1 MNDLNSLHSKSRPFL
16 RRIVLFFFIFV
27 PIILLIASLSL
38 EIAVNRSALPKSL
51 FEDLN
56 GTPVLLDREG
66 KIIAQISSDKA
77 RVHVPIPMNK
87 MGKHLPKVTI
97 ALEDHRYKAHK
108 GIDFYAIFAA
118 TYRTL
123 THTDHLS
130 GASTISQQTLKLAS
144 KRKDRS
150 LNSKIKEA
158 LSALKLE
165 RIWNKEQ
172 ILESYM
178 NRLDYGNR
186 RLGPEAA
193 AWSYFGKSASSLTL
207 TESIF
212 IAGLPHSPTKYNP
225 WLRPENANSKYLRS
239 IKRLQ
244 LLGIL
249 TAAQSE
255 RLANNPP
262 VAHRKLPPTSAP
274 AFVEAMLRNTKSFS
288 KSDPV
293 LTTLDSSI
301 QKSADDILVKR
312 LNLLNR
318 HSIRN
323 AGMVVIE
330 NATGYV
336 RAISSISTKDGSS
349 ERSYNAPLVWRQ
361 AGSTLKPF
369 VYLLGIEERKFTVSS
384 LLPDTADSIPN
395 KFRAYEPK
403 NFNHKFNGPVR
414 VRNALAS
421 SLNVP
426 AVYALS
432 LTGPRKSFD
441 FTTQFGIKTS
451 ESIDDLGAGF
461 VLGNRKIRL
470 LDLASAY
477 SNIART
483 GLVIPPIF
491 AENTALRPKR
501 IVSEESVEI
510 ITDILADNE
519 ARSASFGRHSSLHIT
534 DHRTAVKTGTSS
546 SYRDAWTV
554 GYDKDHTVAVW
565 FGNLNGRTMNGSL
578 TIESAAPAWK
588 EMFIFLAKSKESK
601 PLNKTTKTRINI
613 DALTGLLPCKH
624 TKYLIEEIF
633 LSGTKP
639 SKDSTEFYDSN
650 GNILLSD
657 EYAGWCAT
665 KDNYLSASVRP
676 SLNGGP
682 RILSPNDGASFRIDP
697 EIPADQQRI
706 TLSSDAD
713 QTRWNVNGKPLT
725 DPYLTLSPGNYL
737 IRASTKSGSS
747 TARITVR

>member
-1 MNDLNSLHSKSRPFL
+1 MNDLNLLHSKRRPFL
-16 RRIVLFFFIFV
+16 RRVVLFFFIFV
-27 PIILLIASLSL
+27 PIILWTISLFL
-38 EIAVNRSALPKSL
+38 EIAVNRTPLPKSL
-51 FEDLN
+51 FSDLN

-66 KIIAQISSDKA
+66 KIIAQISSEEA
-77 RVHVPIPMNK
+77 RVHVPVPITK
-87 MGKHLPKVTI
+87 MGKHLPKITI
-97 ALEDHRYKAHK
+97 ALEDHRYKAHN
-108 GIDFYAIFAA
+108 GIDFYAVFAA
-118 TYRTL
+118 AYRTL

-130 GASTISQQTLKLAS
+130 GASTISQQTIKLTN
-144 KRKDRS
+144 KRKGRS
-150 LNSKIKEA
+150 LKSKVRES

-165 RIWNKEQ
+165 RVWNKEK

-193 AWSYFGKSASSLTL
+193 AWAYFGKPASTLTL
-207 TESIF
+207 AESIF

-244 LLGIL
+244 LLGKL
-249 TAAQSE
+249 TKAQSE
-255 RLANNPP
+255 RLADNPP
-262 VAHRKLPPTSAP
+262 LAHRELPPSSAP
-274 AFVEAMLRNTKSFS
+274 AFVEAMLKNNKNVS
-288 KSDPV
+288 KNGPT

-301 QKSADDILVKR
+301 QRSADDILLKQ

-318 HSIRN
+318 HSVRN

-330 NATGYV
+330 NATGNV
-336 RAISSISTKDGSS
+336 RAISSVSTIDGAS
-349 ERSYNAPLVWRQ
+349 EKSYNASLVWRQ

-369 VYLLGIEERKFTVSS
+369 VYLLGIEERNFTASS
-384 LLPDTADSIPN
+384 LLPDTADSVPA
-395 KFRAYEPK
+395 KFKAYEPK
-403 NFNHKFNGPVR
+403 NFNHKFSGPVR

-441 FTTQFGIKTS
+441 FTTMFGIKTH

-477 SNIART
+477 SNIARS
-483 GLVIPPIF
+483 GLILSPIF
-491 AENTALRPKR
+491 AEDTMIRPKR
-501 IVSEESVEI
+501 IVSEESVKI

-519 ARSASFGRHSSLHIT
+519 ARSSSFGRHSSLQIK

-554 GYDKDHTVAVW
+554 GYDKNHTVAVW
-565 FGNLNGRTMNGSL
+565 FGNLNGRTMDGSL

-588 EMFIFLAKSKESK
+588 EMFIYLAKSKGSE
-601 PLNKTTKTRINI
+601 PLANSTAERTKI
-613 DALTGLLPCKH
+613 DSLTGLLPCKH
-624 TKYLIEEIF
+624 TKSLIEEMF
-633 LSGTKP
+633 LPGTEP

-650 GNILLSD
+650 GNIQLP
-657 EYAGWCAT
+657 EKYASWCAT
-665 KDNYLSASVRP
+665 KDNYLSANVRP
-676 SLNGGP
+676 SLSGGP
-682 RILSPNDGASFRIDP
+682 RILSPSDGATFLIDS

-706 TLSSDAD
+706 TLSSDVH
-713 QTRWNVNGKPLT
+713 QTTWKVNGRPLP
-725 DPYLTLSPGNYL
+725 DPYLTLNPGTYL